1 MTESPTKFG
10 KVINFEGIN
19 FSGLYSSVAEKHNEQ
34 SNDTVLVSW
43 QILSKE
49 LKSLCLDKS
58 AKKACI
64 LKTFKKKNCR
74 SCISYYLFYEHSF
87 SLFLC
92 LLSLCLMGLY
102 LNILFRIIK
111 EKCVH
116 VYPIF
121 IFSEFMYLYTCATP
135 FVWVGL

>member
-19 FSGLYSSVAEKHNEQ
+19 FSGLYYSVAEKHNEQ

-49 LKSLCLDKS
+49 LKSLCLDKC

-64 LKTFKKKNCR
+64 LKTFFKKCR

-87 SLFLC
+87 SLS
-92 LLSLCLMGLY
+92 LSPLSVPHGIVFKHTL
-102 LNILFRIIK
+102 
-111 EKCVH
+111 
-116 VYPIF
+116 
-121 IFSEFMYLYTCATP
+121 
-135 FVWVGL
+135 

>member
-64 LKTFKKKNCR
+64 LKRFKKKTVDRVFHITCFMSTR
-74 SCISYYLFYEHSF
+74 SRSF
-87 SLFLC
+87 SVS
-92 LLSLCLMGLY
+92 SLCASWDC
-102 LNILFRIIK
+102 I
-111 EKCVH
+111 
-116 VYPIF
+116 
-121 IFSEFMYLYTCATP
+121 
-135 FVWVGL
+135 